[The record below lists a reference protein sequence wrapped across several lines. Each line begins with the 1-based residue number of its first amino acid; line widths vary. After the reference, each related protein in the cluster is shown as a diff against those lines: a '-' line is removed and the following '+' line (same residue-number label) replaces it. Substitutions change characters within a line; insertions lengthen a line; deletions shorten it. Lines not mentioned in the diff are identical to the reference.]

1 MLSRSERRRL
11 REIERWFEENDPR
24 FAEAVKKPPPD
35 PATRNRRCV
44 AMSVSAVGV
53 LVFLLGLLAISPV
66 VIFIGIAL
74 GVGGIAVR
82 YLLLDTRP

>member
-24 FAEAVKKPPPD
+24 FAASVRNPPPD
-35 PATRNRRCV
+35 PVTRTRRRV
-44 AMSVSAVGV
+44 AMSVSALGV
-53 LVFLLGLLAISPV
+53 LVFFLGLLAFSPL

-74 GVGGIAVR
+74 GVGGLAVR